1 MKTLSNIVAVL
12 CLVVVAMRLW
22 GGGSILPPSVDP
34 IPGDEFRVMI
44 VYESDDLD
52 NYPRGQVDAMYSSEV
67 RQYLMSNCPANGFRI
82 LDKDAD
88 LGLDLPIW
96 QEAMKRERQGLPW
109 LLIDAQGGGYEG
121 PLPATPEAL
130 LELLKKHKGAT

>member
-1 MKTLSNIVAVL
+1 MKTLSNVVAVL

-44 VYESDDLD
+44 VYESGDLD
-52 NYPRGQVDAMYSSEV
+52 NY
-67 RQYLMSNCPANGFRI
+67 PANGFRI